1 MQNHTFLQ
9 DFCSKICICKKK
21 KIPLRKNQEN
31 LCFCFIFNSKIIM
44 KKLFTFLFALAA
56 FNLSTHAELKFHESF
71 NRTVGTDLRS
81 DDFVENTTTD
91 VNNWYTYSGTSGYIQ
106 VVAGNLTFDGYA
118 SEGVGN
124 SVKLLSGFI
133 ADDLRLFSPVSNTA
147 GNKVYAGA
155 LINVSEL
162 KNSTSYDYFLTLG
175 DATFANT
182 FARLY
187 VKSVKDAQEKYIGF
201 QMGITKNNETSSIS
215 WADGTFSTNTTYLV
229 VLEYEFVSG
238 DKNDIAR
245 LYINPTSATTTA
257 SAVSSS
263 TVTTQADAANIQ
275 SFRLRQ
281 GSNTPAGV
289 IVDEI
294 KVATTWAE
302 LFETSAGGG
311 EEPTPAEPVIVV
323 DEVVTIMDPSFS
335 CTFTGETYTK
345 TLTVMAENLTEDI
358 ALTSS
363 SAELTL
369 STTTIA
375 KDDAD
380 LAEGKEI
387 TLTLTP
393 TTASPEEGSSATITL
408 ASGTLTETVTVNWAA
423 MALTRCTDVATLKA
437 AGAAGEVW
445 DVLAKFTGEAVVT
458 FIESNMEEGTTFF
471 TIEDATGA
479 VNIDAPHWM
488 GVTLGDKVS
497 NILTLNGEMAWGIQ
511 PFMAMD
517 SKVTIV
523 SRDNKVTPQE
533 VTLAELKANAA
544 AYLLELVVVKG
555 VMLDRPAE
563 NFAQGNCKITQG
575 EVTANINL
583 LAGNPLIGTTKP
595 AAANVTGIS
604 SSTSGTVI
612 RPRTAEDIEPV
623 DVGAGIE
630 AVETEE
636 SMEVYTLMGQRVSS
650 LQPGVNIIR
659 KGNTTY
665 KVIR

>member
-1 MQNHTFLQ
+1 
-9 DFCSKICICKKK
+9 
-21 KIPLRKNQEN
+21 
-31 LCFCFIFNSKIIM
+31 M

-71 NRTVGTDLRS
+71 NRTVGTELRS

-91 VNNWYTYSGTSGYIQ
+91 VNNWHTYSGTSGYIQ

-118 SEGVGN
+118 SNEEGN
-124 SVKLLSGFI
+124 SIKMLSGFI

-147 GNKVYAGA
+147 GKKVYAGA
-155 LINVSEL
+155 LINVSKL
-162 KNSTSYDYFLTLG
+162 KESTSNDYFLALGHKTLG
-175 DATFANT
+175 YD

-187 VKSVKDAQEKYIGF
+187 VKSVKDANNNYVGF
-201 QMGITKNNETSSIS
+201 QMGITKNNETSYIS

-238 DKNDIAR
+238 DNNDIAR

-257 SAVSSS
+257 SAVSNGTS
-263 TVTTQADAANIQ
+263 QADAANIQ
-275 SFRLRQ
+275 SFKLRQ

-294 KVATTWAE
+294 KVTTTWAE

-311 EEPTPAEPVIVV
+311 EEPTPTEPVIAADKVI
-323 DEVVTIMDPSFS
+323 TIKDPSFN
-335 CTFTGETYTK
+335 CTFTGETYTR
-345 TLTVMAENLTEDI
+345 TLTVMAENLTKDI
-358 ALTSS
+358 TLTSS
-363 SAELTL
+363 STELTL

-393 TTASPEEGSSATITL
+393 TTASPEGGTTATITL
-408 ASGTLTETVTVNWAA
+408 TSGTLTDTVTVNWKAF
-423 MALTRCTDVATLKA
+423 ALTRCADVATLKA
-437 AGAAGEVW
+437 AGAAGAGW

-458 FIESNMEEGTTFF
+458 FIESKMSEETTFF
-471 TIEDATGA
+471 TIQDATGA
-479 VNIDAPHWM
+479 VNIDAPYWV

-497 NILTLNGEMAWGIQ
+497 NILAYNEVEAWGIL

-523 SRDNKVTPQE
+523 SRENKVTPQE
-533 VTLAELKANAA
+533 VTLAELNANAA
-544 AYLLELVVVKG
+544 DYLLELVVVKG
-555 VMLDRPAE
+555 VTLDLTEE
-563 NFAQGNCKITQG
+563 NFAQGNCEITQG
-575 EVTANINL
+575 KDTASINL

-604 SSTSGTVI
+604 SSASGTVI
-612 RPRTAEDIEPV
+612 RPRTAEDIETV

>member
-1 MQNHTFLQ
+1 
-9 DFCSKICICKKK
+9 
-21 KIPLRKNQEN
+21 
-31 LCFCFIFNSKIIM
+31 M

-133 ADDLRLFSPVSNTA
+133 ADDLRLFTPVSNTA
-147 GNKVYAGA
+147 GKKVYAGA

-162 KNSTSYDYFLTLG
+162 KESTSNDYFLAFGNTTLG
-175 DATFANT
+175 ND

-187 VKSVKDAQEKYIGF
+187 VKSVKDAEGNYVGF
-201 QMGITKNNETSSIS
+201 QMGITKNSETSYIG

-275 SFRLRQ
+275 SFKLRQ

-311 EEPTPAEPVIVV
+311 EEPTPTEPVIAV
-323 DEVVTIMDPSFS
+323 DKVITIKDPSFN

-345 TLTVMAENLTEDI
+345 TLTVMAENLTKDI
-358 ALTSS
+358 TLTSS
-363 SAELTL
+363 STELTL

-380 LAEGKEI
+380 LADGKEI

-393 TTASPEEGSSATITL
+393 TTASPEGGSTATITL
-408 ASGTLTETVTVNWAA
+408 TSGTLTETVTVNWAA
-423 MALTRCTDVATLKA
+423 LALTQCADVATLKA
-437 AGAAGEVW
+437 AGAAGTGW

-458 FIESNMEEGTTFF
+458 FIESKMSEGTTFF
-471 TIEDATGA
+471 TIQDATGA

-544 AYLLELVVVKG
+544 DYLLELVVVKG
-555 VMLDRPAE
+555 VTLDSTVV
-563 NFAQGNCKITQG
+563 NFAQGNCEITQG
-575 EVTANINL
+575 KDTASINL

-604 SSTSGTVI
+604 SSASGTVI
-612 RPRTAEDIEPV
+612 RPRTAEDIETV
-623 DVGAGIE
+623 DVGAGME

>member
-1 MQNHTFLQ
+1 
-9 DFCSKICICKKK
+9 
-21 KIPLRKNQEN
+21 
-31 LCFCFIFNSKIIM
+31 M

-56 FNLSTHAELKFHESF
+56 FTLSTHAELKFHESF

-81 DDFVENTTTD
+81 GDFYEGTTTD

-133 ADDLRLFSPVSNTA
+133 ADDLRLFSPVLNTA
-147 GNKVYAGA
+147 GKKVYAGA
-155 LINVSEL
+155 LLNVSEL
-162 KNSTSYDYFLTLG
+162 KESTKTDYVLAFGNTTLG
-175 DATFANT
+175 ND

-187 VKSVKDAQEKYIGF
+187 VQSVQDANNNYIGF
-201 QMGITKNNETSSIS
+201 RMGITKKDETSYIS

-263 TVTTQADAANIQ
+263 TVTTQADAENIQ
-275 SFRLRQ
+275 SFKLRQ

-311 EEPTPAEPVIVV
+311 EEPTPAEPVIVADKV
-323 DEVVTIMDPSFS
+323 ITIMDPSFY
-335 CTFTGETYTK
+335 CTFTGETYTT
-345 TLTVMAENLTEDI
+345 TLTVMAENLTKDI
-358 ALTSS
+358 TLTSS
-363 SAELTL
+363 STELTL

-393 TTASPEEGSSATITL
+393 TTASPEGGSTATITL
-408 ASGTLTETVTVNWAA
+408 TSDTLTETVTVNWKAL
-423 MALTRCTDVATLKA
+423 ALTRCADVATLKA
-437 AGAAGEVW
+437 AGAEGYGW

-458 FIESNMEEGTTFF
+458 FIESKMSEGTTFF
-471 TIEDATGA
+471 TIQDATGA

-488 GVTLGDKVS
+488 GVTLGDKVT
-497 NILTLNGEMAWGIQ
+497 NILAQNGEMALGIQ

-523 SRDNKVTPQE
+523 SRENKVTPQE
-533 VTLAELKANAA
+533 VTLADLKANAA
-544 AYLLELVVVKG
+544 DYLLELVVVKG
-555 VMLDRPAE
+555 VTLDRTVE
-563 NFAQGNCKITQG
+563 NFAKGNCTITQG
-575 EVTANINL
+575 EATASISL

-595 AAANVTGIS
+595 EAANVTGIS
-604 SSTSGTVI
+604 SSASGTVI

-623 DVGAGIE
+623 DVGAGME

-636 SMEVYTLMGQRVSS
+636 AMEVYTLMGQRVSG

>member
-1 MQNHTFLQ
+1 
-9 DFCSKICICKKK
+9 
-21 KIPLRKNQEN
+21 
-31 LCFCFIFNSKIIM
+31 M

-71 NRTVGTDLRS
+71 NRNVGDSLRS

-91 VNNWYTYSGTSGYIQ
+91 VNNWHTYSGTSGYIQ

-124 SVKLLSGFI
+124 SIKMLSGFK

-162 KNSTSYDYFLTLG
+162 KASNSSDYFLALA
-175 DATFANT
+175 DATINNAY
-182 FARLY
+182 ARLY
-187 VKSVKDAQEKYIGF
+187 VQSVKDAEGNYVGF

-215 WADGTFSTNTTYLV
+215 WAEGTFSTNTTYLV

-263 TVTTQADAANIQ
+263 TVTTQLDAANIQ
-275 SFRLRQ
+275 SFKLRQ

-311 EEPTPAEPVIVV
+311 EEPTPAEPVIVANG
-323 DEVVTIMDPSFS
+323 TITFMDPTLS
-335 CTFTGETYTK
+335 CTFIGETYTQ
-345 TLTVMAENLTEDI
+345 TLTVMAENLTKDI
-358 ALTSS
+358 TLTSS

-380 LAEGKEI
+380 LAKGKEI

-393 TTASPEEGSSATITL
+393 TTASPEGGTTATITL
-408 ASGTLTETVTVNWAA
+408 TSDTLTETVTVKWAA
-423 MALTRCTDVATLKA
+423 FALTRCADVATLKA
-437 AGAAGEVW
+437 AGAEGSGW

-458 FIESNMEEGTTFF
+458 FIESKMSEGTTFF
-471 TIEDATGA
+471 TIQDATGA

-497 NILTLNGEMAWGIQ
+497 NILAYNEEDAWGIQ

-523 SRDNKVTPQE
+523 SHENKVTPQE
-533 VTLAELKANAA
+533 VTLADLKANAA
-544 AYLLELVVVKG
+544 NYLLELVVVKG
-555 VMLDRPAE
+555 VTLDRTVE
-563 NFAQGNCKITQG
+563 NFAQGSCKITQG

-583 LAGNPLIGTTKP
+583 LADNPLIGTTKP

-604 SSTSGTVI
+604 SSASGTVI
-612 RPRTAEDIEPV
+612 RPRNAEDIETV
-623 DVGAGIE
+623 DVGAGME

>member
-1 MQNHTFLQ
+1 
-9 DFCSKICICKKK
+9 
-21 KIPLRKNQEN
+21 
-31 LCFCFIFNSKIIM
+31 M

-56 FNLSTHAELKFHESF
+56 FTLSTHAELKFHESF

-81 DDFVENTTTD
+81 GDFYEGTTTD

-133 ADDLRLFSPVSNTA
+133 ADDLRLFSPVLNTA
-147 GNKVYAGA
+147 GKKVYAGA
-155 LINVSEL
+155 LLNVSEL
-162 KNSTSYDYFLTLG
+162 KESTKTDYVLAFGNTTLG
-175 DATFANT
+175 ND

-187 VKSVKDAQEKYIGF
+187 VQSVQDANNNYIGF
-201 QMGITKNNETSSIS
+201 RMGITKKDETSYIS

-263 TVTTQADAANIQ
+263 TVTTQADAENIQ
-275 SFRLRQ
+275 SFKLRQ

-311 EEPTPAEPVIVV
+311 EEPTPAEPVIVADKV
-323 DEVVTIMDPSFS
+323 ITIMDPSFY
-335 CTFTGETYTK
+335 CTFTGETYTT
-345 TLTVMAENLTEDI
+345 TLTVMAENLTKDI
-358 ALTSS
+358 TLTSS
-363 SAELTL
+363 STELTL

-393 TTASPEEGSSATITL
+393 TTASPEGGSTATITL
-408 ASGTLTETVTVNWAA
+408 TSDTLTETVTVNWKAL
-423 MALTRCTDVATLKA
+423 ALTRCADVATLKA
-437 AGAAGEVW
+437 AGAEGYGW

-458 FIESNMEEGTTFF
+458 FIESKMSEGTTFF
-471 TIEDATGA
+471 TIQDATGA

-488 GVTLGDKVS
+488 GVTLGDKVT
-497 NILTLNGEMAWGIQ
+497 NILAQNGEMALGIQ

-523 SRDNKVTPQE
+523 SRENKVTPQE
-533 VTLAELKANAA
+533 VTLADLKANAA
-544 AYLLELVVVKG
+544 DYLLELVVVKG
-555 VMLDRPAE
+555 VTLDRTVE
-563 NFAQGNCKITQG
+563 NFAKGNCTITQG
-575 EVTANINL
+575 EATASISL
-583 LAGNPLIGTTKP
+583 LAGNPLIGTPKP

-604 SSTSGTVI
+604 SSTAGTVI
-612 RPRTAEDIEPV
+612 RPRNAEDIEPV

-630 AVETEE
+630 AIETEE
-636 SMEVYTLMGQRVSS
+636 AMEVYTLTGQRVSS

>member
-1 MQNHTFLQ
+1 
-9 DFCSKICICKKK
+9 
-21 KIPLRKNQEN
+21 
-31 LCFCFIFNSKIIM
+31 M

-71 NRTVGTDLRS
+71 NRTVEKDLRS
-81 DDFVENTTTD
+81 GDFTENNIPTD
-91 VNNWYTYSGTSGYIQ
+91 MDNWYTYSGTSGYIQ

-147 GNKVYAGA
+147 GKKVYAGA

-162 KNSTSYDYFLTLG
+162 KESTSYDYFLALGNTTLG
-175 DATFANT
+175 ND

-187 VKSVKDAQEKYIGF
+187 VKSVKDAEGNYVGF
-201 QMGITKNNETSSIS
+201 QMGITKNNETSFIS

-238 DKNDIAR
+238 EKNDIAR

-257 SAVSSS
+257 SAVSN
-263 TVTTQADAANIQ
+263 VTTQLDAANIQ
-275 SFRLRQ
+275 SFKLRQ

-294 KVATTWAE
+294 KVTTTWAE

-323 DEVVTIMDPSFS
+323 DEVITIMDPSFS

-380 LAEGKEI
+380 LAEGKKI

-408 ASGTLTETVTVNWAA
+408 TSGTLTETVTVYWAA
-423 MALTRCTDVATLKA
+423 LALTQCTDVATLKA
-437 AGAAGEVW
+437 AGAEGEGW

-458 FIESNMEEGTTFF
+458 FIESKMSEGTTFF
-471 TIEDATGA
+471 TIQDATGA
-479 VNIDAPHWM
+479 VNIDAPHWV

-523 SRDNKVTPQE
+523 SRENKVTPQE

-544 AYLLELVVVKG
+544 DYLLELVVVKG
-555 VMLDRPAE
+555 VTLDRPAE
-563 NFAQGNCKITQG
+563 NFAQGSCKITQD
-575 EVTANINL
+575 EATANISL

-595 AAANVTGIS
+595 EAANVTGIS
-604 SSTSGTVI
+604 SSASGTVI

-636 SMEVYTLMGQRVSS
+636 AMEVYTLMGQRVSS
-650 LQPGVNIIR
+650 LQPGINIIR

>member
-1 MQNHTFLQ
+1 
-9 DFCSKICICKKK
+9 
-21 KIPLRKNQEN
+21 
-31 LCFCFIFNSKIIM
+31 M

-56 FNLSTHAELKFHESF
+56 FTLSTHAELKFHESF

-81 DDFVENTTTD
+81 GDFNENTTTD

-147 GNKVYAGA
+147 GKKVYAGA
-155 LINVSEL
+155 LLNVSEL
-162 KNSTSYDYFLTLG
+162 KKSNSSDYFLALA
-175 DATFANT
+175 DATINNAY
-182 FARLY
+182 ARLY
-187 VKSVKDAQEKYIGF
+187 VQSVKDASDNYIGF
-201 QMGITKNNETSSIS
+201 RMGITKNNETSSIS

-238 DKNDIAR
+238 EKNDIAR

-294 KVATTWAE
+294 KVATAWAD
-302 LFETSAGGG
+302 LFETSEGGG
-311 EEPTPAEPVIVV
+311 DDPKPAETVIVA
-323 DEVVTIMDPSFS
+323 DEEITFMDPTYY
-335 CTFTGETYTK
+335 CTFTGETYTE
-345 TLTVMAENLTEDI
+345 TLTVKAENLTEDI
-358 ALTSS
+358 TLTCSS
-363 SAELTL
+363 PELTL

-380 LAEGKEI
+380 LADGKKI

-393 TTASPEEGSSATITL
+393 TTASPEEGSSDTIKLT
-408 ASGTLTETVTVNWAA
+408 SGDLTETVTVNWAA
-423 MALTRCTDVATLKA
+423 MALTRCTDVATMKA
-437 AGAAGEVW
+437 AGASNETELIV
-445 DVLAKFTGEAVVT
+445 VKFTGEAVVT
-458 FIESNMEEGTTFF
+458 FIESKISEGTTYY
-471 TIEDATGA
+471 TIQDATGA
-479 VNIDAPHWM
+479 VNIDAPYWM
-488 GVTLGDKVS
+488 GVTLGDKIT
-497 NILTLNGEMAWGIQ
+497 NIISINQESIWGVIGYV
-511 PFMAMD
+511 MD
-517 SKVTIV
+517 DDVTIL

-544 AYLLELVVVKG
+544 DYLLELVVVKG
-555 VMLDRPAE
+555 VELDRTVE

-575 EVTANINL
+575 EATANINL

-595 AAANVTGIS
+595 EAANVTGIS
-604 SSTSGTVI
+604 SSTAGTVI
-612 RPRTAEDIEPV
+612 RPRNAEDIETV
-623 DVGAGIE
+623 DIGAGME
-630 AVETEE
+630 AVEAEE
-636 SMEVYTLMGQRVSS
+636 SMKVYTIMGQRVSS

>member
-1 MQNHTFLQ
+1 
-9 DFCSKICICKKK
+9 
-21 KIPLRKNQEN
+21 
-31 LCFCFIFNSKIIM
+31 M

-106 VVAGNLTFDGYA
+106 VVAGNLIFDGYA

-133 ADDLRLFSPVSNTA
+133 ADDLRLFTPVSNTA
-147 GNKVYAGA
+147 GKKVYAGA
-155 LINVSEL
+155 LLNVSEL
-162 KNSTSYDYFLTLG
+162 KESTNTDYFLAFGNTTLG
-175 DATFANT
+175 FD

-187 VKSVKDAQEKYIGF
+187 VKSVKDAEGNYVGF
-201 QMGITKNNETSSIS
+201 QMGITKNSETSYIG
-215 WADGTFSTNTTYLV
+215 WAEGTFSTNTTYLV

-238 DKNDIAR
+238 EKNDIAR

-263 TVTTQADAANIQ
+263 TVTTQADAENIQ
-275 SFRLRQ
+275 SFKLRQ

-302 LFETSAGGG
+302 LFETSEGGG
-311 EEPTPAEPVIVV
+311 EEPTPEEPVIVV
-323 DEVVTIMDPSFS
+323 NEVITIMDPSFS
-335 CTFTGETYTK
+335 CTFTGETYTT

-358 ALTSS
+358 TLTCISP
-363 SAELTL
+363 ELTL
-369 STTTIA
+369 SATTIA
-375 KDDAD
+375 KDDEA

-393 TTASPEEGSSATITL
+393 TTASPEGGSTATITL
-408 ASGTLTETVTVNWAA
+408 TSDTLTETVTVNWKAL
-423 MALTRCTDVATLKA
+423 ALTRCADVATLKA
-437 AGAAGEVW
+437 AGAEGYGW

-479 VNIDAPHWM
+479 VNIDAPYWI

-497 NILTLNGEMAWGIQ
+497 NILTLNGEMALGIQ

-523 SRDNKVTPQE
+523 SRENKVTPQE
-533 VTLAELKANAA
+533 VTLADLKANAA
-544 AYLLELVVVKG
+544 DYLLELVVVKG
-555 VMLDRPAE
+555 VTLDRTAE
-563 NFAQGNCKITQG
+563 NFAQGSCKITQG
-575 EVTANINL
+575 EATANINL
-583 LAGNPLIGTTKP
+583 LADNPLIGTTKP

-604 SSTSGTVI
+604 SSASGTVI
-612 RPRTAEDIEPV
+612 RPRNAEDIETV
-623 DVGAGIE
+623 DVGAGME